1 MRSIVRVPLTFYVM
15 ALELSRQSR
24 WAHAFAVAPAALA
37 EPVQRV
43 SAPPP
48 PTCSSVGAA
57 RLVAGA
63 PLFHNPWRLRGP
75 STPLRALSSAGQT
88 LQRPPARGPTL
99 HVYVFVTIVGWGK
112 NTLLDTMLPELRGLE
127 PCPTWHLG
135 AAADATDGQNLPS
148 LFEGPDMQQPT
159 ILESDT
165 IGAKQFWPAVQ
176 ESVLRTDDE
185 TVHHLFL
192 NKNFPPN
199 AWSGAR
205 KKLGEYCK
213 STNRPLILY
222 AIVPNRYLLP
232 IKANAKVICK
242 YIQRHDICKVRT
254 SKSIIHADLS

>member
-1 MRSIVRVPLTFYVM
+1 
-15 ALELSRQSR
+15 
-24 WAHAFAVAPAALA
+24 
-37 EPVQRV
+37 
-43 SAPPP
+43 
-48 PTCSSVGAA
+48 
-57 RLVAGA
+57 
-63 PLFHNPWRLRGP
+63 
-75 STPLRALSSAGQT
+75 
-88 LQRPPARGPTL
+88 
-99 HVYVFVTIVGWGK
+99 VFVTIVGWGK

-135 AAADATDGQNLPS
+135 AAADVTDGQSLPS

-199 AWSGAR
+199 AWSGTR
-205 KKLGEYCK
+205 KKLGEFCK
-213 STNRPLILY
+213 SANRALILY

-232 IKANAKVICK
+232 IKANTKVICE
-242 YIQRHDICKVRT
+242 YIY
-254 SKSIIHADLS
+254 SISPYAKCESQNR